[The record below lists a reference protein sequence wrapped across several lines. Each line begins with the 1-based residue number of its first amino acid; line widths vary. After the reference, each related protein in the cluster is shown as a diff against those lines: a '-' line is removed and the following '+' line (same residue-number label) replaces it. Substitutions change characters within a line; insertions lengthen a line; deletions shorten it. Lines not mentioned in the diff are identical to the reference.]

1 MQTLDITWHCL
12 HFRCLPSAPPGPS
25 ERLRYL
31 QNETAAVYVAAGNE
45 KNATDFIPAA
55 SEVEAYFYPKAL
67 KENGVETLAE
77 TLVFIRSRSG
87 KQEAECSLDL
97 REELFA
103 DQSFLQEFGK
113 LTQSTW
119 RYLIDLNHVAAFWW
133 RHLASEVSE
142 APGTSRKPNQIVSG
156 LEDMDSEDVTSRDGH
171 RDGERD
177 GWHVA

>member
-1 MQTLDITWHCL
+1 MTL
-12 HFRCLPSAPPGPS
+12 FALPVPSQCPAPS
-25 ERLRYL
+25 ESLRYL

-77 TLVFIRSRSG
+77 ALVFISRSG
-87 KQEAECSLDL
+87 KQEAECNLDL

-113 LTQSTW
+113 LTQST
-119 RYLIDLNHVAAFWW
+119 
-133 RHLASEVSE
+133 
-142 APGTSRKPNQIVSG
+142 
-156 LEDMDSEDVTSRDGH
+156 
-171 RDGERD
+171 
-177 GWHVA
+177 